1 MMKQVLTDLQAR
13 DLRHVW
19 HPCSQMKDYEQFPPI
34 VIKKGQGVWLYDEN
48 NHRYLDAVSSWWV
61 NLFGHANPRISQ
73 VLSDQAFTLEHTIFA
88 NFTHEP
94 AIKVA
99 EKLVALTPEGL
110 NKVFFADN
118 GSSAIEVA
126 LKMSFQY
133 HMQTGKTAK
142 KRFLALT
149 DAYHG
154 ETLGA
159 LSVGGVGLYNE
170 VYQPLLLDTL
180 RAQGPDCFRCPFQDK
195 PESCHAQCIQYV
207 EEELHAHHEEMTAV
221 IIEPLIQ
228 AAAGMK
234 MYPPIYLKRLRE
246 LCTAYDV
253 HLIADEIA
261 VGFGRT
267 GTIFACEQA
276 EISPDFMCLSKGLTG
291 GYLPLSA
298 VLTTD
303 AIYNAFYDDYGTM
316 KAFLHSHS
324 YSGNP
329 LACRVALEVLTMF
342 EEEQVIDMIQNK
354 GEQMR
359 ALALEAFD
367 QLPYVG
373 EYRQIGLVGAIEL
386 VANYRT
392 KEPFPNEARIGYQI
406 YQRALAK
413 GLLIRPLG
421 NILYFM
427 PPYIISDEEMGFMI
441 HTTKETIVQFFEEW
455 EVINCLN
462 DNQHCPSS

>member
-1 MMKQVLTDLQAR
+1 MKQALTELQKRDLQ
-13 DLRHVW
+13 HVW

-34 VIKKGQGVWLYDEN
+34 VLKKGQGVWLYDEN

-73 VLSDQAFTLEHTIFA
+73 ALSDQAFTLEHAIFA
-88 NFTHEP
+88 NFSHEP

-99 EKLVALTPEGL
+99 EKLVALTPDGL

-133 HMQTGKTAK
+133 HMQTGKTMK

-154 ETLGA
+154 ETIGA

-170 VYQPLLLDTL
+170 VYQPLLLDTI
-180 RAQGPDCFRCPFQDK
+180 RAQGPDCFRCPFKEK
-195 PESCHAQCIQYV
+195 PESCQAQCIQFV
-207 EEELHAHHEEMTAV
+207 EEELSQHHEEITAV

-234 MYPPIYLKRLRE
+234 MYPAIYLKRLRE
-246 LCTAYDV
+246 LCTKYDI

-267 GTIFACEQA
+267 GTLFACEQA
-276 EISPDFMCLSKGLTG
+276 GIAPDFMCLSKGLTG

-303 AIYNAFYDDYGTM
+303 DVYNAFYDDYGTM

-324 YSGNP
+324 YSGNT

-342 EEEQVIDMIQNK
+342 EEERVIDIVQNK
-354 GEQMR
+354 GERMR
-359 ALALEAFD
+359 KLAMQAFE
-367 QLPYVG
+367 QLPFVG
-373 EYRQIGLVGAIEL
+373 EYRQLGLVGAIEL
-386 VANYRT
+386 VANRET
-392 KEPFPNEARIGYQI
+392 KEPLPSEERIGYQI
-406 YQRALAK
+406 YKRALAK

-427 PPYIISDEEMGFMI
+427 PPYIISDDEMRFMI
-441 HTTKETIVQFFEEW
+441 DTTKETIVQFFEEW
-455 EVINCLN
+455 EGVSCSN
-462 DNQHCPSS
+462 DNQHCHL

>member
-1 MMKQVLTDLQAR
+1 MTQQLSNWQER

-19 HPCSQMKDYEQFPPI
+19 HPCSQMKDYEEFPPI
-34 VIKKGQGVWLYDEN
+34 VIERGEGMWLYDEHGN
-48 NHRYLDAVSSWWV
+48 RYLDAVSSWWV
-61 NLFGHANPRISQ
+61 NLFGHANTRISQ
-73 VLSDQAFTLEHTIFA
+73 ALSEQAFKLEHAIFA

-94 AIKVA
+94 AIRVA
-99 EKLVALTPEGL
+99 EKLVALTPDGL

-118 GSSAIEVA
+118 GSSATEVA

-133 HMQTGKTAK
+133 HMQSGKKTK

-159 LSVGGVGLYNE
+159 LSVGGVDLYNE
-170 VYQPLLLDTL
+170 VYQPLLLDTV
-180 RAQGPDCFRCPFQDK
+180 RAQGPDCYRCPFNDK
-195 PESCHAQCIQYV
+195 PESCQAQCIRFV
-207 EEELHAHHEEMTAV
+207 EEELTVHHEEITAV

-234 MYPPIYLKRLRE
+234 MYPPIYLKRLRDI
-246 LCTAYDV
+246 CTKYDV

-267 GTIFACEQA
+267 GTMFACEQA
-276 EISPDFMCLSKGLTG
+276 NISPDFMCLSKGLTG
-291 GYLPLSA
+291 GYLPLSV

-303 AIYNAFYDDYGTM
+303 GIYDAFYDDYNKM

-324 YSGNP
+324 YTGNT
-329 LACRVALEVLTMF
+329 LACRVALEVLTIF
-342 EEEQVIDMIQNK
+342 EEENYIDIVQRK
-354 GEQMR
+354 GERMR
-359 ALALEAFD
+359 ELACEAFSD
-367 QLPYVG
+367 LPYVG
-373 EYRQIGLVGAIEL
+373 EYRQVGLVGAIEL
-386 VANYRT
+386 VTNRET
-392 KEPFPNEARIGYQI
+392 KEPLPSEERIGYQI
-406 YQRALAK
+406 YKKALTK

-427 PPYIISDEEMGFMI
+427 PPYIISDEEMRFMI
-441 HTTKETIVQFFEEW
+441 KTTKETMEQFFDERKG
-455 EVINCLN
+455 
-462 DNQHCPSS
+462 

>member
-1 MMKQVLTDLQAR
+1 MKQALTELQKRDLQ
-13 DLRHVW
+13 HVW

-34 VIKKGQGVWLYDEN
+34 VLKKGQGVWLYDEN

-73 VLSDQAFTLEHTIFA
+73 ALSDQAFTLEHAIFA
-88 NFTHEP
+88 NFSHEP

-99 EKLVALTPEGL
+99 EKLVALTPDGL

-133 HMQTGKTAK
+133 HMQTGKTTK

-170 VYQPLLLDTL
+170 VYQPLLLDTV
-180 RAQGPDCFRCPFQDK
+180 RAQGPDCFRCPFKEK
-195 PESCHAQCIQYV
+195 PESCHAQCIQFV
-207 EEELHAHHEEMTAV
+207 EEELHQHHEEITAV

-246 LCTAYDV
+246 LCTKYDI

-267 GTIFACEQA
+267 GTLFACEQA
-276 EISPDFMCLSKGLTG
+276 DIAPDFMCLSKGLTG

-303 AIYNAFYDDYGTM
+303 AVYNAFYDDYGTM

-324 YSGNP
+324 YSGNT

-342 EEEQVIDMIQNK
+342 EEEHVIDIVQNK
-354 GEQMR
+354 GERMR
-359 ALALEAFD
+359 KLAMQAFE
-367 QLPYVG
+367 QLPFVG
-373 EYRQIGLVGAIEL
+373 EYRQVGLVGAIEL
-386 VANYRT
+386 VANRET
-392 KEPFPNEARIGYQI
+392 KEPLPSEERIGYQI
-406 YQRALAK
+406 YNRALEK

-427 PPYIISDEEMGFMI
+427 PPYIISDDEMRFMI
-441 HTTKETIVQFFEEW
+441 DTTKETLMQFFEEW
-455 EVINCLN
+455 EGVVCSN
-462 DNQHCPSS
+462 DNQHCHLS

>member
-1 MMKQVLTDLQAR
+1 MKQRLSDWQER

-34 VIKKGQGVWLYDEN
+34 VIVRGEGVWLYDEHGN
-48 NHRYLDAVSSWWV
+48 RYLDAVSSWWV
-61 NLFGHANPRISQ
+61 NLFGHANSRISQ
-73 VLSDQAFTLEHTIFA
+73 ALSEQAFQLEHTIFA

-94 AIKVA
+94 AIRVA

-118 GSSAIEVA
+118 GSSSIEVA
-126 LKMSFQY
+126 LKMSFQF
-133 HMQTGKTAK
+133 HMQSGKTTK

-159 LSVGGVGLYNE
+159 LSVGGVDLYND
-170 VYQPLLLDTL
+170 VYQPLLLDTV
-180 RAQGPDCFRCPFQDK
+180 RAQGPDCFRCPFNDR
-195 PESCHAQCIQYV
+195 PASCQAQCIRFV
-207 EEELHAHHEEMTAV
+207 EEELISHHEEITAV

-234 MYPPIYLKRLRE
+234 MYPSIYLERLRA
-246 LCTAYDV
+246 LCTKYDV

-267 GTIFACEQA
+267 GTMFACEQA
-276 EISPDFMCLSKGLTG
+276 NISPDFMCLSKGLTG
-291 GYLPLSA
+291 GYLPLSV
-298 VLTTD
+298 VLTTN
-303 AIYNAFYDDYGTM
+303 AIYDAFYDDYNKM

-324 YSGNP
+324 YTGNT
-329 LACRVALEVLTMF
+329 LACRVALEVLTIF
-342 EEEQVIDMIQNK
+342 EEENYIEIVQRK
-354 GEQMR
+354 GEYMR
-359 ALALEAFD
+359 KLAIEAFSG
-367 QLPYVG
+367 LPYVG
-373 EYRQIGLVGAIEL
+373 EYRQVGLVGAIEL
-386 VANYRT
+386 VRDCDT
-392 KEPFPNEARIGYQI
+392 KEPLPSEDRIGYQI
-406 YQRALAK
+406 YKMALAK

-427 PPYIISDEEMGFMI
+427 PPYIITDEEMSFMVE
-441 HTTKETIVQFFEEW
+441 TTKETMAQFFAGW
-455 EVINCLN
+455 EG
-462 DNQHCPSS
+462 

>member
-1 MMKQVLTDLQAR
+1 MTQKLSDWQER
-13 DLRHVW
+13 DLKHVW

-34 VIKKGQGVWLYDEN
+34 VIERGEGVWLYDEHGN
-48 NHRYLDAVSSWWV
+48 RYLDAVSSWWV
-61 NLFGHANPRISQ
+61 NLFGHANSRLSRAISE
-73 VLSDQAFTLEHTIFA
+73 QAFQLEHTIFA

-94 AIKVA
+94 AIRVA

-118 GSSAIEVA
+118 GSSSIEVA
-126 LKMSFQY
+126 LKMSFQF
-133 HMQTGKTAK
+133 HMQSGKITK

-159 LSVGGVGLYNE
+159 LSVGGVDLYND
-170 VYQPLLLDTL
+170 VYQPLLLDTV
-180 RAQGPDCFRCPFQDK
+180 RAQGPDCFRCPFNDQ
-195 PESCHAQCIQYV
+195 PASCQAQCIRFV
-207 EEELHAHHEEMTAV
+207 EEELFLHHEEITAV

-234 MYPPIYLKRLRE
+234 MYPPIYLERLRA
-246 LCTAYDV
+246 LCTKYDV

-267 GTIFACEQA
+267 GTMFACEQA
-276 EISPDFMCLSKGLTG
+276 NISPDFMCLSKGLTG
-291 GYLPLSA
+291 GYLPLSV

-303 AIYNAFYDDYGTM
+303 AIYDAFYDDYNKM

-324 YSGNP
+324 YTGNT
-329 LACRVALEVLTMF
+329 LACRVALEVLTIF
-342 EEEQVIDMIQNK
+342 EEENYIEIVQRK
-354 GEQMR
+354 GEYMR
-359 ALALEAFD
+359 KLAIEAFSD
-367 QLPYVG
+367 LPYVG

-386 VANYRT
+386 VSNRDS
-392 KEPFPNEARIGYQI
+392 KEPLPSEDRVGYQI
-406 YQRALAK
+406 YKKALTK

-427 PPYIISDEEMGFMI
+427 PPYIITDEEMRFMI
-441 HTTKETIVQFFEEW
+441 QTTKETVAHFFAER
-455 EVINCLN
+455 
-462 DNQHCPSS
+462 DA

>member
-1 MMKQVLTDLQAR
+1 MKQALTELQKRDLQY
-13 DLRHVW
+13 VW

-48 NHRYLDAVSSWWV
+48 NQRYLDAVSSWWV
-61 NLFGHANPRISQ
+61 NLFGHANARISQ
-73 VLSDQAFTLEHTIFA
+73 ALSDQAFILEHTIFA
-88 NFTHEP
+88 NFSHEP

-99 EKLVALTPEGL
+99 EKLVALTPDGL

-133 HMQTGKTAK
+133 HMQTGKTTK

-170 VYQPLLLDTL
+170 VYQPLLLDTV
-180 RAQGPDCFRCPFQDK
+180 RAQGPDCFRCPFQEK
-195 PESCHAQCIQYV
+195 PESCHAQCIQFV
-207 EEELHAHHEEMTAV
+207 EEELSQHHEEITAV

-246 LCTAYDV
+246 LCTKYDI

-267 GTIFACEQA
+267 GTLFACEQA
-276 EISPDFMCLSKGLTG
+276 GIAPDFMCLSKGLTG
-291 GYLPLSA
+291 GYLPLSV

-303 AIYNAFYDDYGTM
+303 DVYNAFYDDYGTM

-324 YSGNP
+324 YSGNT

-342 EEEQVIDMIQNK
+342 EEERVIDMIQNK
-354 GEQMR
+354 GERMR
-359 ALALEAFD
+359 KIAMEAFEE
-367 QLPYVG
+367 LPFVG
-373 EYRQIGLVGAIEL
+373 EYRQVGLVGAIEL
-386 VANYRT
+386 VANRET
-392 KEPFPNEARIGYQI
+392 KEPLPSEERIGYQI
-406 YQRALAK
+406 YKRALAK

-427 PPYIISDEEMGFMI
+427 PPYIISDDEMRFMI
-441 HTTKETIVQFFEEW
+441 ETTKETVVQFFEER
-455 EVINCLN
+455 EGVSCSN
-462 DNQHCPSS
+462 DNQRCHLS

>member
-1 MMKQVLTDLQAR
+1 MKELTEFQAR

-19 HPCSQMKDYEQFPPI
+19 HPCSQMKDYEDFPPI
-34 VIKKGQGVWLYDEN
+34 VIKRGEGVWLYDE
-48 NHRYLDAVSSWWV
+48 HGQKYLDAVSSWWV
-61 NLFGHANPRISQ
+61 NLFGHANARISKA
-73 VLSDQAFTLEHTIFA
+73 LSEQAFTLEHVIFA

-94 AIKVA
+94 AIKLA
-99 EKLVALTPEGL
+99 EKLVQLTPEGL

-133 HMQTGKTAK
+133 HMQSGKKTK
-142 KRFLALT
+142 KQFLALT

-159 LSVGGVGLYNE
+159 LSVGGVDLYNE
-170 VYQPLLLDTL
+170 VYQPLLLVTV
-180 RAQGPDCFRCPFQDK
+180 RAQGPDCFRCPFNDK
-195 PESCHAQCIQYV
+195 PESCQAQCIRFV
-207 EEELHAHHEEMTAV
+207 EEELTEHHEEITAV

-234 MYPPIYLKRLRE
+234 MYPPVYLKRLRE

-267 GTIFACEQA
+267 GTMFACEQA
-276 EISPDFMCLSKGLTG
+276 NISPDFMCLSKGLTG
-291 GYLPLSA
+291 GYLPLSV

-303 AIYNAFYDDYGTM
+303 NVFDAFYDDYKTM

-324 YSGNP
+324 YTGNT
-329 LACRVALEVLTMF
+329 LACRVALEVLSIF
-342 EEEQVIDMIQNK
+342 EDEHIIELIQQK

-359 ALALEAFD
+359 ALAKEAFGD
-367 QLPYVG
+367 LPYVG
-373 EYRQIGLVGAIEL
+373 EYRQVGLVGAIEL
-386 VANYRT
+386 VANRE
-392 KEPFPNEARIGYQI
+392 KKKPLPSEERIGYQI
-406 YQRALAK
+406 YKKALEK

-427 PPYIISDEEMGFMI
+427 PPYIISDDEMRFMI
-441 HTTKETIVQFFEEW
+441 QTTKETMEQFFEQREG
-455 EVINCLN
+455 
-462 DNQHCPSS
+462 

>member
-1 MMKQVLTDLQAR
+1 MNQALTDLQAR

-19 HPCSQMKDYEQFPPI
+19 HPCSQMKDYEAFPPI
-34 VIKKGQGVWLYDEN
+34 VIKKGQGVWLYDEH

-73 VLSDQAFTLEHTIFA
+73 ALSEQAFTLEHTIFA

-94 AIKVA
+94 AINLA
-99 EKLVALTPEGL
+99 EKLAALAPQEL
-110 NKVFFADN
+110 HKVFFADN

-133 HMQTGKTAK
+133 HMQTGKPAK
-142 KRFLALT
+142 QRFLALT

-154 ETLGA
+154 ETIGA

-170 VYQPLLLDTL
+170 VYQPLLLDTV
-180 RAQGPDCFRCPFQDK
+180 RAKGPDCFRCPFQEE
-195 PESCHAQCIQYV
+195 PTSCQAPCSQFV
-207 EEELHAHHEEMTAV
+207 EEQLQAHHEEITAV

-234 MYPPIYLKRLRE
+234 MYPPIYLQRLRA
-246 LCTAYDV
+246 LCSHYEV
-253 HLIADEIA
+253 HFIADEIA

-267 GTIFACEQA
+267 GTLFACEQA
-276 EISPDFMCLSKGLTG
+276 DITPDFMCLSKGLTG
-291 GYLPLSA
+291 GYLPLSV

-303 AIYNAFYDDYGTM
+303 QIYNAFYDDYGTM

-324 YSGNP
+324 YSGNT

-342 EEEQVIDMIQNK
+342 EEEQVMEMIQHK
-354 GEQMR
+354 GQQMR
-359 ALALEAFD
+359 ELAMAAFHD
-367 QLPYVG
+367 IPYVG
-373 EYRQIGLVGAIEL
+373 EYRQVGLVGAIEL
-386 VANYRT
+386 VANRQT
-392 KEPFPNEARIGYQI
+392 KEPFASEERIGYHI

-421 NILYFM
+421 NVLYFM
-427 PPYIISDEEMGFMI
+427 PPYIISEEEMSFMI
-441 HTTKETIVQFFEEW
+441 QTTKETIEQFFQDRGAK
-455 EVINCLN
+455 VG
-462 DNQHCPSS
+462 

>member
-1 MMKQVLTDLQAR
+1 MQKR
-13 DLRHVW
+13 DLDHVW
-19 HPCSQMKDYEQFPPI
+19 HPCSQMKDYEEFPPI
-34 VIKKGQGVWLYDEN
+34 VIKSGKGIYLYDEN
-48 NHRYLDAVSSWWV
+48 GKQYLDAVSSWWV
-61 NLFGHANPRISQ
+61 NLFGHSNERISTA
-73 VLSDQAFTLEHTIFA
+73 LAKQAFQLEHAIFA

-94 AIKVA
+94 AIFLA
-99 EKLVALTPEGL
+99 EKLVQMTPAGL

-133 HMQTGKTAK
+133 HMQNDKPKKT
-142 KRFLALT
+142 RFLALS

-170 VYQPLLLDTL
+170 VFLPLLLNTV
-180 RAQGPDCFRCPFQDK
+180 RAEGPDCFRCPFNERPDR
-195 PESCHAQCIQYV
+195 CGTQCLTFI
-207 EEELHAHHEEMTAV
+207 EEKMKLHHEEISAV

-234 MYPPIYLKRLRE
+234 MYPPAYLKGLKE
-246 LCTAYDV
+246 LCIQYDV

-267 GTIFACEQA
+267 GTMFACEQA
-276 EISPDFMCLSKGLTG
+276 GISPDFMCLSKGLTG

-303 AIYNAFYDDYGTM
+303 EVYNAFYDDYQTM

-324 YSGNP
+324 YTGNT
-329 LACRVALEVLTMF
+329 LACRVALEVLKIF
-342 EEEQVIDMIQNK
+342 EEEEIIEQIQTK
-354 GEQMR
+354 SVFMKQQ
-359 ALALEAFD
+359 ASAAFSD
-367 QLPYVG
+367 LPYVG
-373 EYRQIGLVGAIEL
+373 EYRQTGMVGAIEL
-386 VANYRT
+386 VKDKVT
-392 KEPFPNEARIGYQI
+392 KEPFPSSDRMGYQI
-406 YQRALAK
+406 YKIALEK
-413 GLLIRPLG
+413 GLLLRPLG

-427 PPYIISDEEMGFMI
+427 PPYVI
-441 HTTKETIVQFFEEW
+441 TKEEIRIMIETANDAITEFFATY
-455 EVINCLN
+455 
-462 DNQHCPSS
+462 

>member
-1 MMKQVLTDLQAR
+1 MKQALTELQKRDLQ
-13 DLRHVW
+13 HVW

-34 VIKKGQGVWLYDEN
+34 VIQKGQGVWLYDEN
-48 NHRYLDAVSSWWV
+48 NNRYLDAVSSWWV

-73 VLSDQAFTLEHTIFA
+73 ALSDQAFTLEHTIFA
-88 NFTHEP
+88 NFSHEP

-99 EKLVALTPEGL
+99 EKLVALTPDGL

-133 HMQTGKTAK
+133 HMQTGKTKK

-170 VYQPLLLDTL
+170 VYQPLLLDTV
-180 RAQGPDCFRCPFQDK
+180 RAQGPDCFRCPFQEN
-195 PESCHAQCIQYV
+195 PESCQAQCIQFV
-207 EEELHAHHEEMTAV
+207 EAELRQHHEEITAV

-246 LCTAYDV
+246 LCTKYDV
-253 HLIADEIA
+253 HFIADEIA

-267 GTIFACEQA
+267 GTLFACEQA
-276 EISPDFMCLSKGLTG
+276 DIAPDFMCLSKGLTG

-303 AIYNAFYDDYGTM
+303 DVYNAFYDDYGTM

-324 YSGNP
+324 YSGNT

-342 EEEQVIDMIQNK
+342 EEESVLDMIQNK
-354 GEQMR
+354 GDRMR
-359 ALALEAFD
+359 KLAMKAFEE
-367 QLPYVG
+367 LPFVG
-373 EYRQIGLVGAIEL
+373 EYRQVGLVGAIEL
-386 VANYRT
+386 VANRET
-392 KEPFPNEARIGYQI
+392 KEPLPSEERIGYQI
-406 YQRALAK
+406 YKRALAK

-427 PPYIISDEEMGFMI
+427 PPYVISDDEMSFMI
-441 HTTKETIVQFFEEW
+441 DTTKETITQFFEER
-455 EVINCLN
+455 EGVSCSN
-462 DNQHCPSS
+462 DNQHCHL

>member
-1 MMKQVLTDLQAR
+1 MISTISNLQKR
-13 DLRHVW
+13 DLDHVW
-19 HPCSQMKDYEQFPPI
+19 HPCSQMKDYEEFPPI
-34 VIKKGQGVWLYDEN
+34 VIKNGKGIYLYDEN
-48 NHRYLDAVSSWWV
+48 GKQYLDAVSSWWV
-61 NLFGHANPRISQ
+61 NLFGHSNERISTA
-73 VLSDQAFTLEHTIFA
+73 LAKQAFQLEHVIFA

-94 AIKVA
+94 AIFLA
-99 EKLVALTPEGL
+99 EKLVQMTPAGL

-133 HMQTGKTAK
+133 HMQNHKPKKT
-142 KRFLALT
+142 RFLALS

-170 VYQPLLLDTL
+170 VFQPLLLDTV
-180 RAQGPDCFRCPFQDK
+180 RAEGPDCFRCPFNEQPDRC
-195 PESCHAQCIQYV
+195 STQCLTFI
-207 EEELHAHHEEMTAV
+207 EAKLKLHHEEISAV

-234 MYPPIYLKRLRE
+234 MYPPAYLRGLQE
-246 LCTAYDV
+246 LCKQYDV

-267 GTIFACEQA
+267 GTMFACEQA

-291 GYLPLSA
+291 GYLPLSV

-303 AIYNAFYDDYGTM
+303 EIYDAFYDDYPTM

-324 YSGNP
+324 YTGNT
-329 LACRVALEVLTMF
+329 LACRVALEVLKIF
-342 EEEQVIDMIQNK
+342 EEEETIEQIQTKSVYMN
-354 GEQMR
+354 Q
-359 ALALEAFD
+359 LASAVFSD
-367 QLPYVG
+367 LPYVG
-373 EYRQIGLVGAIEL
+373 EYRQTGMVGAIEL
-386 VANYRT
+386 VKDKVT
-392 KEPFPNEARIGYQI
+392 KEPFPSSDRIGYQI
-406 YQRALAK
+406 YQIALEK
-413 GLLIRPLG
+413 GLLLRPLG

-427 PPYIISDEEMGFMI
+427 PPYVI
-441 HTTKETIVQFFEEW
+441 TKEEIRIMIETANDAIEEFFATY
-455 EVINCLN
+455 
-462 DNQHCPSS
+462 

>member
-19 HPCSQMKDYEQFPPI
+19 HPCSQMKDYEQFPQI

-133 HMQTGKTAK
+133 HVQAGKTAK

-159 LSVGGVGLYNE
+159 LSVGGVGLYNK

-267 GTIFACEQA
+267 GTVFACEQA

-303 AIYNAFYDDYGTM
+303 GIYNAFYDDYGTM

-354 GEQMR
+354 GERMR

-386 VANYRT
+386 VANYQT

-427 PPYIISDEEMGFMI
+427 PPYIISDEEMRFMI

-455 EVINCLN
+455 EGINCLK
-462 DNQHCPSS
+462 DNQHYPSS